1 MSAFQVSVQVFHS
14 LRKHL
19 CFSRTAGHAFTC
31 IALTLLQL
39 RVKCATCMC
48 RMWENGITRVCVCN
62 LKLVYLFLLWPA
74 CLRYGNTSV
83 ARGSAD
89 VGANIARLLTL
100 NHVGT
105 RQTPCC
111 CCCSY
116 GLVSSSYWL
125 LEKLKAG
132 ERLIK
137 DTWVHVA
144 RQGPGCGFYWLP
156 GLINTQSRRE
166 SLLAAMYCLDAF
178 MMQGCRWVDSWG
190 LGVFV

>member
-1 MSAFQVSVQVFHS
+1 MVFNQCVCLFMSALQVSVQVFHS

-19 CFSRTAGHAFTC
+19 FFSRTAGHAFTC

-111 CCCSY
+111 CCCSCA
-116 GLVSSSYWL
+116 GVPSSSG
-125 LEKLKAG
+125 A
-132 ERLIK
+132 
-137 DTWVHVA
+137 T
-144 RQGPGCGFYWLP
+144 
-156 GLINTQSRRE
+156 SRRH
-166 SLLAAMYCLDAF
+166 AA
-178 MMQGCRWVDSWG
+178 QKGQKHQTS
-190 LGVFV
+190 